1 VPVAEHLVL
10 VEKPADWKPEFPE
23 VRVAAARDYIASPEF
38 SSRRDLRVLNLCRS
52 YRYLSVGY
60 YCSLLAEARRHK
72 VLPTVRTIND
82 LSRKSIYSL
91 DFADLDTVVSRKLK
105 GVKEPL
111 ATALEMDVFFGHC
124 THPEMADLARQLF
137 EVFRMPLLRAEFR
150 LQGKWRLA
158 AVKPLHLQT
167 LEPAQEEAFL
177 QGLSNHLK
185 RRWTERRARP
195 QHRYDIAIL
204 HNPEEELPPSDTP
217 ALRKFVK
224 AGERLGLSVDLIEKK
239 DYGRLAE
246 YDALFIRETTGVNH
260 HTYQFAKRA
269 ETEGIVVIDDPDSIL
284 RCTNKVYLAELL
296 RTRNV
301 PMPTS
306 AIVRRGALDELE
318 REIPYPVV
326 IKIPDSSF
334 SRGVFKADDSS
345 ELKSIAAELFKT
357 SDLLLAQEFVYTP
370 FDWRIG
376 VLSGRPLFACQYF
389 MTDRHWQIIKH
400 DAKGRY
406 KEGDWKT
413 VSVEEV
419 PEAVTEA
426 ALAAANLLG
435 DGLFGVDVKDDD
447 GRIMVME
454 VNENPNIETEVE
466 DAVLGDRLYEIII
479 EDLVRRIEARRG
491 LQDAVGA
498 PGRRQP

>member
-1 VPVAEHLVL
+1 MADHLVL
-10 VEKPADWKPEFPE
+10 VEKLTDWKPEFPD
-23 VRVAAARDYIASPEF
+23 VRAVRARDYIASPEF
-38 SSRRDLRVLNLCRS
+38 SSRRDFRVLNLCRS

-82 LSRKSIYSL
+82 LSSKSIYSL
-91 DFADLDTVVSRKLK
+91 DFADLDAVVSRKLK
-105 GVKEPL
+105 TVKEPL

-124 THPEMADLARQLF
+124 SHSEVADLARLLF

-150 LQGKWRLA
+150 LQGKWRLT
-158 AVKPLHLQT
+158 AVKPLHLHS
-167 LEPAQEEAFL
+167 LDPPQEEAFI

-185 RRWTERRARP
+185 RRWHEPKARP

-204 HNPEEELPPSDTP
+204 HDPNEKLPPSDTA
-217 ALRKFVK
+217 ALKKFVK
-224 AGERLGLSVDLIEKK
+224 AGERLGIAVDLIEKK

-260 HTYQFAKRA
+260 HTYRFAKRA
-269 ETEGIVVIDDPDSIL
+269 ETEGLVVIDDTDSIL

-296 RTRNV
+296 RTHKI
-301 PMPTS
+301 PTPTS
-306 AIVRRGALDELE
+306 VIVRRETLDELE
-318 REIPYPVV
+318 QEIPYPVV

-334 SRGVFKADDSS
+334 SRGVFKAEEPSD
-345 ELKSIAAELFKT
+345 LKQVATELFKA

-376 VLSGRPLFACQYF
+376 ILNGRLLFACQYF
-389 MTDRHWQIIKH
+389 MSDRHWQIIKH
-400 DAKGRY
+400 DTKGRY

-413 VSVEEV
+413 VQVEEA
-419 PEAVTEA
+419 PEAVTKA
-426 ALAAANLLG
+426 ALAAADLIG
-435 DGLFGVDVKDDD
+435 DGLFGVDVKDDR

-466 DAVLGDRLYEIII
+466 DAVLGDRLYEIVI
-479 EDLVRRIEARRG
+479 EDLVRRVEAKRG
-491 LQDAVGA
+491 LLDHAGA
-498 PGRRQP
+498 PERRQL

>member
-1 VPVAEHLVL
+1 MAEHLVL
-10 VEKPADWKPEFPE
+10 VEKQSDWKPDYPDI
-23 VRVAAARDYIASPEF
+23 RVVAARDYIASSEF
-38 SSRRDLRVLNLCRS
+38 SGRKDLRILNLCRS
-52 YRYLSVGY
+52 YRYLSLGY

-91 DFADLDTVVSRKLK
+91 DFADLDAVVSRKLK
-105 GVKEPL
+105 SVKEPL
-111 ATALEMDVFFGHC
+111 ATALEMDVFFGYSAHSD
-124 THPEMADLARQLF
+124 MADLARQLF

-158 AVKPLHLQT
+158 AVKPLHIQG
-167 LEPAQEEAFL
+167 LEPSQEAAFL

-185 RRWTERRARP
+185 RRWTEPKARP

-204 HNPEEELPPSDTP
+204 HDPHEKLPPSDSA
-217 ALRKFVK
+217 ALKKFVK
-224 AGERLGLSVDLIEKK
+224 AGERLGLGMDLIEKK

-269 ETEGIVVIDDPDSIL
+269 DTEGLVVIDDPVSIL
-284 RCTNKVYLAELL
+284 RCTNKVYLAEIL
-296 RTRNV
+296 RMNKIPT
-301 PMPTS
+301 PTS
-306 AIVRRGALDELE
+306 VIVRRETLDELD
-318 REIPYPVV
+318 RQIPYPVV

-334 SRGVFKADDSS
+334 SRGVFKA
-345 ELKSIAAELFKT
+345 EGPEALKQVATELFKA

-376 VLSGRPLFACQYF
+376 VLNGQLLFACQYY
-389 MTDRHWQIIKH
+389 MSDRHWQIIKH
-400 DAKGRY
+400 EAKGRY

-413 VSVEEV
+413 VPIAEV
-419 PEAVTEA
+419 PGAVTKA
-426 ALAAANLLG
+426 ALAAANLIG
-435 DGLFGVDVKDDD
+435 DGLFGVDVKDDR

-466 DAVLGDRLYEIII
+466 DGVLGDRLYEIII
-479 EDLVRRIEARRG
+479 EDLVRRVEARRG
-491 LQDAVGA
+491 LQDADGA
-498 PGRRQP
+498 LGRRQS